1 MDLAKIK
8 EKILKT
14 VRAVM
19 FGAAIGFGFAKPKEL
34 DVKERIIKEEEK

>member
-14 VRAVM
+14 LSAVL
-19 FGAAIGFGFAKPKEL
+19 FGAAIGFGFAKPKKP
-34 DVKERIIKEEEK
+34 DVKERIINEEEK

>member
-14 VRAVM
+14 LRAVM
-19 FGAAIGFGFAKPKEL
+19 LGAAIGFGFAKPKEP
-34 DVKERIIKEEEK
+34 DVKERIISEEEK

>member
-8 EKILKT
+8 EKIMKML
-14 VRAVM
+14 RAVM

-34 DVKERIIKEEEK
+34 DVKEKIISEQEK

>member
-14 VRAVM
+14 FRAVM

-34 DVKERIIKEEEK
+34 DVKERIINEEEK